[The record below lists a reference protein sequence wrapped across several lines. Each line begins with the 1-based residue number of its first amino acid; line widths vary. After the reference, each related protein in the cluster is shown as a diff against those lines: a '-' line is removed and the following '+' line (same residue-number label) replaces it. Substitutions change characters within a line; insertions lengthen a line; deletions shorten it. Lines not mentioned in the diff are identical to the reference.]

1 MNSFGTSTP
10 DARRLSTSLPTRLV
24 GRTVA
29 RDQKVTK
36 MKSSLTVLKFE
47 FFFHLSRKKS
57 RVSFSS
63 FFRSLLRRVENKS
76 LKTK

>member
-47 FFFHLSRKKS
+47 FFFHLS
-57 RVSFSS
+57 
-63 FFRSLLRRVENKS
+63 FFH
-76 LKTK
+76 